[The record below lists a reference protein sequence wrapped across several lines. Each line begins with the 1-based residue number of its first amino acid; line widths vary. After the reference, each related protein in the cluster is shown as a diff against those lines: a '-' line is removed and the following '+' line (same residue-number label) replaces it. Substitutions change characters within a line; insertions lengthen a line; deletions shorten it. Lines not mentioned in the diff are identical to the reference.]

1 LASHAKTRPE
11 LKLNGGKMNEQR
23 KQQGAKSGV
32 ESIELEG
39 VDHSL
44 VVMSGK
50 GGVGKSTV
58 SANLATSLAEET
70 EANVGLLD
78 ADLHGPDIPKIMGV
92 EGERLGGSEESIEP
106 AKLDNLKIMSIGFT
120 LPSDDSPVVWRGP
133 LKMKAIKQ
141 FLGDVNWG
149 ELDYLIIDLP
159 PGTGDEPLSIAQV
172 LENLDGSL
180 VVTTPQDLSLLDS
193 RKAYNFSGKLDIPVL
208 GIVENMSGFVCPHCG
223 EQTEIFKS
231 GGGEKAAEELGA
243 NFLGSIPLDQRIVQ
257 TADEGVPFVNAYPE
271 SDAAESFSKVVGE
284 FKSVI
289 SEE

>member
-1 LASHAKTRPE
+1 
-11 LKLNGGKMNEQR
+11 MNEQPQG
-23 KQQGAKSGV
+23 KQGAQAQS
-32 ESIELEG
+32 ESIELED

-58 SANLATSLAEET
+58 SANLATSLAKKTEEG
-70 EANVGLLD
+70 VGLLD

-92 EGERLGGSEESIEP
+92 EEERLGGSEDNIEP

-149 ELDYLIIDLP
+149 DLKYLIIDLP

-172 LENLDGSL
+172 LEDLDGSI

-193 RKAYNFSGKLDIPVL
+193 RKAYNFSKKLDLPVL

-223 EQTEIFKS
+223 ERTEIFKS
-231 GGGEKAAEELGA
+231 GGGEKAAEELDA
-243 NFLGSIPLDQRIVQ
+243 NFLGRVPLDQRIVQ
-257 TADEGVPFVNAYPE
+257 TADEGEPFVNAYPE
-271 SDAAESFSKVVGE
+271 SDASKSFGE
-284 FKSVI
+284 IVTKFEDVI
-289 SEE
+289 DKG

>member
-1 LASHAKTRPE
+1 
-11 LKLNGGKMNEQR
+11 MNEQR

-32 ESIELEG
+32 ESIELEK
-39 VDHSL
+39 VKHSL

-58 SANLATSLAEET
+58 SANLAASLAQNT
-70 EANVGLLD
+70 EKNVGLLD

-92 EGERLGGSEESIEP
+92 EGERLGGSENSIEP

-149 ELDYLIIDLP
+149 ELEYLIIDLP

-172 LENLDGSL
+172 LENLDGSI

-193 RKAYNFSGKLDIPVL
+193 RKAYNFSGKLDLPVL

-223 EQTEIFKS
+223 EKTEIFKS
-231 GGGEKAAEELGA
+231 GGGEKAAKELGA

-257 TADEGVPFVNAYPE
+257 TADEGVPFVKAYPE
-271 SDAAESFSKVVGE
+271 SDATQSFKKIVQE

-289 SEE
+289 SAE

>member
-1 LASHAKTRPE
+1 M
-11 LKLNGGKMNEQR
+11 NGQS
-23 KQQGAKSGV
+23 KQQGANSGV

-39 VDHSL
+39 VEHSL

-58 SANLATSLAEET
+58 SANLAASLAEET
-70 EANVGLLD
+70 DKNVGLLD

-92 EGERLGGSEESIEP
+92 EGERLGGTEDSIEP

-149 ELDYLIIDLP
+149 ELEYLIIDLP
-159 PGTGDEPLSIAQV
+159 PGTGDEPLSITQV
-172 LENLDGSL
+172 LENLDGSI

-193 RKAYNFSGKLDIPVL
+193 RKAYNFSGKLDLPVL

-223 EQTEIFKS
+223 EKTEIFKS

-257 TADEGVPFVNAYPE
+257 TADEGIPFVKAYPE
-271 SDAAESFSKVVGE
+271 SDATQSFKEILQE

-289 SEE
+289 SGK